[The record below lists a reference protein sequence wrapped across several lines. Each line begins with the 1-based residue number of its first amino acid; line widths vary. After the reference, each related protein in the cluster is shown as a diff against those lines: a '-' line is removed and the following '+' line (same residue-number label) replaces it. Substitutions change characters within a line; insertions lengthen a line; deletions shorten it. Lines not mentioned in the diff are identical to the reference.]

1 MKEGSTIACSILLLG
16 DMSKTNAGYKV
27 VKRFTYI
34 WNFCFL
40 YFHSYLCLFSLL
52 TFQTVNLT
60 LAKGE
65 KWQKKYENITN
76 R

>member
-1 MKEGSTIACSILLLG
+1 MLDIKLLNVLHIYEIFG
-16 DMSKTNAGYKV
+16 
-27 VKRFTYI
+27 
-34 WNFCFL
+34 FL

-65 KWQKKYENITN
+65 NDRKNMTI
-76 R
+76 